1 MPDIPLVAIISGI
14 MLLILGVILII
25 AWFRHRTQIGSYT
38 RLGIVMGAILAAGY
52 MIGALGMWFEA
63 GETHIAYLAIELTFN
78 FFWTIVVV
86 ATGTMLALAANLK
99 PFPLIRPRFGIP
111 DTGESVSLPGLPAP
125 VTGWRS
131 IAAPVVLLVAA
142 AFGYTILVLYIFE
155 WEPGIATP
163 IMAGVDLERLNP
175 WSPFLLLALA
185 CVSIV
190 EELTF
195 RLAIQNQLARM
206 FKWENGKYWLA
217 IVVTTLLWTFVHAGA
232 INPDWVKFVQIFPLG
247 LALGWMARK
256 HGIESCLAAHALL
269 NVTLVLLPA

>member
-1 MPDIPLVAIISGI
+1 MPDIPLVASISALV
-14 MLLILGVILII
+14 LLVLGVMLII
-25 AWFRHRTQIGSYT
+25 AWFRHRKEIRPYT
-38 RLGIVMGAILAAGY
+38 RLGIFMSLILAGAY

-63 GETHIAYLAIELTFN
+63 GETHVAFLAVELTFN
-78 FFWTIVVV
+78 LFWTIVVV
-86 ATGTMLALAANLK
+86 ATGTMLALAADLK
-99 PFPLIRPRFGIP
+99 PFPLMGPRIGAS
-111 DTGESVSLPGLPAP
+111 DTGERISLPGPPAP
-125 VTGWRS
+125 DAGWRS
-131 IAAPVVLLVAA
+131 KAAPVVLLVAA
-142 AFGYTILVLYIFE
+142 AFGYTVLILYIFE
-155 WEPGIATP
+155 WEPGIAKP

-206 FKWENGKYWLA
+206 FKWVNGKYWLA

-232 INPDWVKFVQIFPLG
+232 INPDWVKFLQVFPLG

-269 NVTLVLLPA
+269 NVTLVLLPV